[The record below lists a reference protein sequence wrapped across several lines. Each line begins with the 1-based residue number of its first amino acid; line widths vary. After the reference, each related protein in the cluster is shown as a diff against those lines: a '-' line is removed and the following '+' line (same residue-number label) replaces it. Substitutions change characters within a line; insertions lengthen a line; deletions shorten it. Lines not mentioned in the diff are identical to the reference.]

1 MKIQFSVNQFKL
13 DQPFVILKTFL
24 LQLINIVILVNI
36 NENKYHQRFCL
47 FNDNKCGKY
56 LDYFTL
62 LDLNSVNSCFKHSQ
76 STWQH

>member
-36 NENKYHQRFCL
+36 NIINAF

-62 LDLNSVNSCFKHSQ
+62 LDFYSFNSCFKHSQ
-76 STWQH
+76 YY